1 MGARGDQQLVEV
13 DRRAALQFQGVGV
26 GVYRGRPALD
36 YLDTLVGIMGVRLAQ
51 VGAGLIDV
59 IDEVVRQ
66 RHARVRRFRFVA
78 DQLDRTGGIGL
89 PERFRCDDAGGPG
102 AYDDVLHVV
111 SLVQV
116 L

>member
-13 DRRAALQFQGVGV
+13 DRRAAFQLQGMGV
-26 GVYRGRPALD
+26 GVYRGRPVPD
-36 YLDTLVGIMGVRLAQ
+36 YLDIQVFIMGIGLAQ

-59 IDEVVRQ
+59 IDEIVRQ

-78 DQLDRTGGIGL
+78 DQLDRTGGIGF
-89 PERFRCDDAGGPG
+89 PERFRCDNAGGPG
-102 AYDDVLHVV
+102 ADNDVLHVV
-111 SLVQV
+111 SL